1 MRHYVRLEVK
11 DHAGVLEDIAHVFAS
26 ENISIESVVQK
37 GRATA
42 ETVPLVIMTHEAKE
56 AAVSSAVRQLEEL
69 DAVRPPVQR
78 IRIEDLP

>member
-1 MRHYVRLEVK
+1 VRLDEQ
-11 DHAGVLEDIAHVFAS
+11 DHAGVLEANAQEFAS

-42 ETVPLVIMTHEAKE
+42 ETVPLVIMTHEAEE
-56 AAVSSAVRQLEEL
+56 AAVSRAVRQLEGL

-78 IRIEDLP
+78 IRIEDLL